1 MNTTNATEF
10 RNNMKK
16 TLDSV
21 SNDKEIIIVHRAN
34 IEDVVLLPISEYNSL
49 IETNYLLSSEMNR
62 NHLERGIR
70 ELKEGKT
77 TSINIDEL

>member
-49 IETNYLLSSEMNR
+49 IETTYLLASENNR
-62 NHLERGIR
+62 NHLAKGIK
-70 ELKEGKT
+70 EVKEGRT
-77 TSINIDEL
+77 TSIDINEL

>member
-49 IETNYLLSSEMNR
+49 IETSYLLASENNR
-62 NHLERGIR
+62 KHLAKGIK
-70 ELKEGKT
+70 EVKEGRT
-77 TSINIDEL
+77 TSIDINEL